1 MDRACV
7 YSRTG
12 LGRVYLTVG
21 EGIGVGW
28 GGIGQVSGKGAREGM
43 RQAFPSP
50 LIFDN
55 KGSIGAPLI
64 G

>member
-1 MDRACV
+1 MGRGGV
-7 YSRTG
+7 YLRTG
-12 LGRVYLTVG
+12 LGRVYLAVG

-43 RQAFPSP
+43 RQASISP

-55 KGSIGAPLI
+55 
-64 G
+64 

>member
-1 MDRACV
+1 MSLRPGMGRGGV
-7 YSRTG
+7 YLRTG
-12 LGRVYLTVG
+12 LGRVYLAVG

-43 RQAFPSP
+43 RQASLSP

-55 KGSIGAPLI
+55 
-64 G
+64 